1 MEPKIFDRL
10 RNGSHMMSDLERL
23 TALRRYAALFKRLDA
38 VPVPEFEPDSDLD
51 TARYLDV
58 LKAIEEREQRNA
70 V

>member
-38 VPVPEFEPDSDLD
+38 EPDSDLD

>member
-1 MEPKIFDRL
+1 MEPSIFDRL
-10 RNGSHMMSDLERL
+10 RDGSHMNDLERL

>member
-1 MEPKIFDRL
+1 MEPSIFDRL
-10 RNGSHMMSDLERL
+10 RDGSHMNDLERL

-38 VPVPEFEPDSDLD
+38 EPEPDSDLD
-51 TARYLDV
+51 TARYLDA

>member
-1 MEPKIFDRL
+1 MT
-10 RNGSHMMSDLERL
+10 DLERL